1 MSEAL
6 TMTSARGQQM
16 LGYLPGYY
24 ASSRVM
30 RSLMESQGIEMDQLQ
45 RALDETLAQ
54 FFVDTATWGL
64 NRWESDLG
72 IATDPSK
79 PLDQRRS
86 LVKSK
91 LRGTGT
97 VTVALMRSVAES
109 FDNGSIEVTQQP
121 SLCTVTIRFVDTV
134 GRPPNLDDIKDAL
147 NAIVPA
153 HLAVSYSFR
162 YLTVNEVNG
171 LTINQMQSHPLTDFA
186 PFLDA

>member
-1 MSEAL
+1 
-6 TMTSARGQQM
+6 MTSSLGPEM
-16 LGYLPGYY
+16 LGFLPGYY

-30 RSLMESQGIEMDQLQ
+30 RSLLDAEGMELDELRQ
-45 RALDETLAQ
+45 ALDETLAQ

-64 NRWESDLG
+64 ERWERDLD
-72 IATDPSK
+72 IATDTSK

-109 FDNGSIEVTQQP
+109 FVNGAIEVTQQP
-121 SLCTVTIRFVDTV
+121 ALYRVTVRFVDTL
-134 GRPPNLDDIKDAL
+134 GLPPNMDDIKAAL
-147 NAIVPA
+147 EAIVPA
-153 HLAVSYSFR
+153 HLAVTYSFR
-162 YLTVNEVNG
+162 YLTINEVNG
-171 LTINQMQSHPLTDFA
+171 QTINQMQAHSLTDFA

>member
-1 MSEAL
+1 
-6 TMTSARGQQM
+6 MTSARGQEM
-16 LGYLPGYY
+16 LGFLPGYY
-24 ASSRVM
+24 ASSRVV
-30 RSLMESQGIEMDQLQ
+30 RSLMEAQGTELDLLQ
-45 RALDETLAQ
+45 SSLDETLAQ

-64 NRWESDLG
+64 DRWESDLG
-72 IATDPSK
+72 IATDPAK

-97 VTVALMRSVAES
+97 VSVALMRNVAES
-109 FDNGSIEVTQQP
+109 FDNGAIEVTLQP
-121 SLCTVTIRFVDTV
+121 SLYTVTIRFVDTV
-134 GRPPNLDDIKDAL
+134 GRPPNLDDIKESL

-162 YLTVNEVNG
+162 YLTVNDING

>member
-1 MSEAL
+1 
-6 TMTSARGQQM
+6 MTSALGKEM
-16 LGYLPGYY
+16 LGFLPGYY

-30 RSLMESQGIEMDQLQ
+30 RSLLDAEGIELDELRQ
-45 RALDETLAQ
+45 ALDETLAQ

-64 NRWESDLG
+64 ERWESDLD
-72 IATDPSK
+72 IATDASK

-109 FDNGSIEVTQQP
+109 FDNGAIEVTQQP
-121 SLCTVTIRFVDTV
+121 ALYKVAIRFVDTI
-134 GRPPNLDDIKDAL
+134 GLPPNMDDIKAAL
-147 NAIVPA
+147 EAIVPA
-153 HLAVSYSFR
+153 HLVVTYSFR

-171 LTINQMQSHPLTDFA
+171 QTINQMQAHPLTDFA